1 MKNVIRFML
10 TFIVSLFV
18 FASCNDF
25 AKKSQVA
32 VTASLEP
39 VFSLVQP
46 YFNQLNNSTQIPE
59 VYYRFQSEVFYGDES
74 VQKLIKEE
82 PFSCDPSDNSWV
94 NQTIFISDLEV
105 GKEYKVNVEFS
116 FVDYSSTITE
126 GEDVPNTTKEY
137 PCAAGSVKF
146 TASGDPKQ
154 TETLVLGFIRDISL
168 TSNLVS
174 TTTDVLYSSSN
185 ELINFSALASRK
197 IDSTL
202 QHLFKLADNSEENT
216 VENTV
221 DNKELY
227 KNFEWHWFVNSQE
240 LIPPSE
246 EETTNT
252 SLPFKLTSGGNESKL
267 SISFLKIWELGV
279 DNSQPHYN
287 TNGECD
293 GKEFVISCK
302 ISSSVTGYVYESNPF
317 ILYLKP
323 PVDVQLGTNV
333 VDYNADVNMKLVA
346 YTGIIN
352 DSVTEGVSSN
362 EFDKFYNAT
371 SECSDCIEYTSDKT
385 LIKYEKIAGKENFI
399 LSVNISDK
407 VNVENGVIST
417 IVGSNSEVYEYGC
430 LFNNEQGSVSIY
442 IYKDGNVLDLIDSPN
457 SFVSYKNNNNE
468 SIRIVSTPGKND
480 IWFNILFGSFT
491 EELDLQEHTITIK
504 VIKSD
509 TGVVIGTNTIKYQ
522 AVSN

>member
-46 YFNQLNNSTQIPE
+46 YFNQLNNSTEIPE

-82 PFSCDPSDNSWV
+82 PFSCDPNDKSWV

-116 FVDYSSTITE
+116 FVDYSSNSSTITEE
-126 GEDVPNTTKEY
+126 GEDVANTTKEY
-137 PCAAGSVKF
+137 TCAAGSVKF
-146 TASGDPKQ
+146 TTSSDPKQ
-154 TETLVLGFIRDISL
+154 TEKLVLGFIRDISL
-168 TSNLVS
+168 TSDLVP
-174 TTTDVLYSSSN
+174 TETEVLYSSSK
-185 ELINFSALASRK
+185 ELINFSAQASRK
-197 IDSTL
+197 IDDTL
-202 QHLFKLADNSEENT
+202 EYLFRIAGTLEKYTVDNSELN
-216 VENTV
+216 
-221 DNKELY
+221 

-240 LIPPSE
+240 LIPPSGD
-246 EETTNT
+246 ET
-252 SLPFKLTSGGNESKL
+252 FKLESVGNESNL
-267 SISFLKIWELGV
+267 FISFLKIWELGV
-279 DNSQPHYN
+279 DTSKPHYN
-287 TNGECD
+287 TNGECE
-293 GKEFVISCK
+293 GNEFVVSCK
-302 ISSSVTGYVYESNPF
+302 ISSSVTGYVYESNPV

-333 VDYNADVNMKLVA
+333 VDYNADVNMKLVSDSR
-346 YTGIIN
+346 IIYDSVAEN
-352 DSVTEGVSSN
+352 DSSK

-371 SECSDCIEYTSDKT
+371 SDCIEYTRDKT
-385 LIKYEKIAGKENFI
+385 LIKYTKIGENENFI

-407 VNVENGVIST
+407 ENVEKGVIST
-417 IVGSNSEVYEYGC
+417 IVGDSEIIEDDYQ
-430 LFNNEQGSVSIY
+430 FNNPSGVVGIY
-442 IYKDGNVLDLIDSPN
+442 IYKDGNELDLSPN
-457 SFVSYKNNNNE
+457 SRNSFVTFSGQKT
-468 SIRIVSTPGKND
+468 IVSTSGKN
-480 IWFNILFGSFT
+480 ICFNIMFGLFT
-491 EELDLQEHTITIK
+491 DDLDLQEHTITIK

-522 AVSN
+522 AVSEQAVSE

>member
-46 YFNQLNNSTQIPE
+46 YFNQLNNSTQKPE

-82 PFSCDPSDNSWV
+82 PFSCDPNDKSWV

-105 GKEYKVNVEFS
+105 GKEYKVDVEFS
-116 FVDYSSTITE
+116 FVDYSSNNSTITE
-126 GEDVPNTTKEY
+126 GDAVVNTTNEF

-146 TASGDPKQ
+146 TASSDPKQ

-168 TSNLVS
+168 TSNLDS
-174 TTTDVLYSSSN
+174 TATDVLYSSSN
-185 ELINFSALASRK
+185 ELINFSAQASRK

-202 QHLFKLADNSEENT
+202 EYLFRIAGNLEGY
-216 VENTV
+216 TV
-221 DNKELY
+221 DKSELY
-227 KNFEWHWFVNSQE
+227 KNFEWQWFVNSQE
-240 LIPPSE
+240 LIPPSGD
-246 EETTNT
+246 ET
-252 SLPFKLTSGGNESKL
+252 FKLESVGNDSNL
-267 SISFLKIWELGV
+267 FISFLKIWELGV
-279 DNSQPHYN
+279 DTSKPHYN
-287 TNGECD
+287 DNGED
-293 GKEFVISCK
+293 GKEFVVSCK

-323 PVDVQLGTNV
+323 PVDVQMGTNV
-333 VDYNADVNMKLVA
+333 VDYNADVNMRLVA
-346 YTGIIN
+346 YTEN
-352 DSVTEGVSSN
+352 NNNSVAEGVSSS

-371 SECSDCIEYTSDKT
+371 SECIKNNNDKT
-385 LIKYEKIAGKENFI
+385 LIYYTKISGNENFI

-417 IVGSNSEVYEYGC
+417 IVGSNSEVDEYGC
-430 LFNNEQGSVSIY
+430 QFNNPQGAVSIY
-442 IYKDGNVLDLIDSPN
+442 IYKDGNELDLTANSPN
-457 SFVSYKNNNNE
+457 SFVSYKNNENKL
-468 SIRIVSTPGKND
+468 IRIVSTPGKKD
-480 IWFNILFGSFT
+480 IWFNILFGSFK

-504 VIKSD
+504 VVKSD

>member
-1 MKNVIRFML
+1 MKNVIRFLL

-46 YFNQLNNSTQIPE
+46 YFNQLENSTEKPE

-82 PFSCDPSDNSWV
+82 PFSCEPNDNSWV

-116 FVDYSSTITE
+116 FVDYSSNNSTITE
-126 GEDVPNTTKEY
+126 GDAVVNTTNEF

-154 TETLVLGFIRDISL
+154 TETLVLGFIRDIIFL
-168 TSNLVS
+168 APTE
-174 TTTDVLYSSSN
+174 TDVLYSSSK
-185 ELINFSALASRK
+185 ELINFSAQASRK

-202 QHLFKLADNSEENT
+202 EYLFRIAGTLEKYTVDNSELN
-216 VENTV
+216 
-221 DNKELY
+221 

-240 LIPPSE
+240 LIPPSGD
-246 EETTNT
+246 ET
-252 SLPFKLTSGGNESKL
+252 FKLESVGNDSNL
-267 SISFLKIWELGV
+267 FISFLKIWELGV
-279 DNSQPHYN
+279 DTSKPHYN
-287 TNGECD
+287 DNGECD
-293 GKEFVISCK
+293 GKEFVVSCK

-323 PVDVQLGTNV
+323 PVDVQMGTNV
-333 VDYNADVNMKLVA
+333 VDYNADVNMKLVS
-346 YTGIIN
+346 YTGEIIN
-352 DSVTEGVSSN
+352 STASNVSSS
-362 EFDKFYNAT
+362 EFDKFYNAV
-371 SECSDCIEYTSDKT
+371 SDCIKYTSDKT
-385 LIKYEKIAGKENFI
+385 LIKYPEIVENDKFI

-417 IVGSNSEVYEYGC
+417 IVGSNSEVDEYGC
-430 LFNNEQGSVSIY
+430 QFNNPQGAVSIY
-442 IYKDGNVLDLIDSPN
+442 IYKDGTVLDLTANSPN
-457 SFVSYKNNNNE
+457 SFVSYKNNENKL
-468 SIRIVSTPGKND
+468 IRIVSTPGKKD
-480 IWFNILFGSFT
+480 IWFNILFDSFK
-491 EELDLQEHTITIK
+491 EELDLQEHTITIQ

>member
-82 PFSCDPSDNSWV
+82 PFSCDPNDKSWV

-116 FVDYSSTITE
+116 FVDYSSNSSTITE
-126 GEDVPNTTKEY
+126 GDAVVNTTNEF

-154 TETLVLGFIRDISL
+154 TETLTLGFIRDISL
-168 TSNLVS
+168 TPNLDS
-174 TTTDVLYSSSN
+174 TATDVLYSSSN
-185 ELINFSALASRK
+185 ELINFSAQASRK

-202 QHLFKLADNSEENT
+202 KYFFRIAGNLEGYTVDNSEP
-216 VENTV
+216 VENT
-221 DNKELY
+221 ELY

-240 LIPPSE
+240 LIPQSGD
-246 EETTNT
+246 ET
-252 SLPFKLTSGGNESKL
+252 FELTSVGNDSNL
-267 SISFLKIWELGV
+267 FISFLKIWELGV
-279 DNSQPHYN
+279 DTSKPHYN
-287 TNGECD
+287 ANGECD
-293 GKEFVISCK
+293 GNEFVVSCK
-302 ISSSVTGYVYESNPF
+302 ISSSATGYVYESDPF
-317 ILYLKP
+317 ILYIKP

-333 VDYNADVNMKLVA
+333 IDYNADVNMKLVS
-346 YTGIIN
+346 YTGIIR
-352 DSVTEGVSSN
+352 DSVASNVSSSQ
-362 EFDKFYNAT
+362 FDTFYNAT
-371 SECSDCIEYTSDKT
+371 SECIKNNDDKT
-385 LIKYEKIAGKENFI
+385 LITYPEIVENDKFI

-407 VNVENGVIST
+407 ENVDNGVIST
-417 IVGSNSEVYEYGC
+417 IVSRGEYEYGC
-430 LFNNEQGSVSIY
+430 QFNNPQGSVSIY
-442 IYKDGNVLDLIDSPN
+442 IYKDGNVLDLDSTDSPN
-457 SFVSYKNNNNE
+457 SFVSYANNNNDT
-468 SIRIVSTPGKND
+468 IRIVSTPGKKD
-480 IWFNILFGSFT
+480 IWFNILFGSFKDD
-491 EELDLQEHTITIK
+491 LDLQEHTITIK
-504 VIKSD
+504 VIKD
-509 TGVVIGTNTIKYQ
+509 NGVVIGTNTIKYQ
-522 AVSN
+522 AVSE

>member
-10 TFIVSLFV
+10 TFILSLFV

-32 VTASLEP
+32 VTVSLEP

-82 PFSCDPSDNSWV
+82 PFSCDPNDKSWV

-116 FVDYSSTITE
+116 FVDYSSNSSTITE
-126 GEDVPNTTKEY
+126 ES

-146 TASGDPKQ
+146 TASSDPKQ
-154 TETLVLGFIRDISL
+154 TETMVLGFIRNISL
-168 TSNLVS
+168 ESNFLDS

-185 ELINFSALASRK
+185 ESINFSAQASRK

-202 QHLFKLADNSEENT
+202 EYLFRIAGTLEKYTVDNSELN
-216 VENTV
+216 
-221 DNKELY
+221 

-240 LIPPSE
+240 LIPPSGD
-246 EETTNT
+246 ET
-252 SLPFKLTSGGNESKL
+252 FELTSGGNESTL
-267 SISFLKIWELGV
+267 SISFIKIWELGV
-279 DNSQPHYN
+279 DTSKPHYN
-287 TNGECD
+287 DNGED
-293 GKEFVISCK
+293 GKEFVVSCK

-333 VDYNADVNMKLVA
+333 VDYNADVNMKLVSDSR
-346 YTGIIN
+346 IIY
-352 DSVTEGVSSN
+352 DSSAENGFGS
-362 EFDKFYNAT
+362 EFDKFYNAV
-371 SECSDCIEYTSDKT
+371 SDCIEYTSDKT
-385 LIKYEKIAGKENFI
+385 LIKYTKIGKNENFI

-417 IVGSNSEVYEYGC
+417 IVGNNSEVDEYGC
-430 LFNNEQGSVSIY
+430 QFNNPSGVVGIY
-442 IYKDGNVLDLIDSPN
+442 IYKDGNELDLSPN
-457 SFVSYKNNNNE
+457 SFNSFVTFSGQKT
-468 SIRIVSTPGKND
+468 IVSTSGKN
-480 IWFNILFGSFT
+480 ICFNILFGSFK

-504 VIKSD
+504 VVKQD

>member
-82 PFSCDPSDNSWV
+82 PFSCDPNDKSWV

-116 FVDYSSTITE
+116 FVDYSSNSSTITE
-126 GEDVPNTTKEY
+126 EY

-146 TASGDPKQ
+146 TTSSDPKQ
-154 TETLVLGFIRDISL
+154 TETLVLGFIRDISFL
-168 TSNLVS
+168 APTE
-174 TTTDVLYSSSN
+174 TEVLYSSSK
-185 ELINFSALASRK
+185 ELINFSAQASRK
-197 IDSTL
+197 IDKTL
-202 QHLFKLADNSEENT
+202 KDLFRIAGNENTVDNSEP
-216 VENTV
+216 V

-240 LIPPSE
+240 LIPPSGD
-246 EETTNT
+246 ET
-252 SLPFKLTSGGNESKL
+252 FKLESVGNASNL
-267 SISFLKIWELGV
+267 FISFLKIWELGV
-279 DNSQPHYN
+279 DTSKPHYN
-287 TNGECD
+287 DNGECE
-293 GKEFVISCK
+293 GQEFFVSCK

-323 PVDVQLGTNV
+323 PVDVQLGTNM
-333 VDYNADVNMKLVA
+333 VDYNADVNMKLVSDSR
-346 YTGIIN
+346 IIY
-352 DSVTEGVSSN
+352 DSSAENGFGS
-362 EFDKFYNAT
+362 EFDKFYNAV
-371 SECSDCIEYTSDKT
+371 SDCIEYTSDKT
-385 LIKYEKIAGKENFI
+385 LIKYTKIGENENFI

-407 VNVENGVIST
+407 ENVENGVIST
-417 IVGSNSEVYEYGC
+417 IVGDSEIIEDEYQ
-430 LFNNEQGSVSIY
+430 FNNPSGVVGIY
-442 IYKDGNVLDLIDSPN
+442 IYKDGNELDLTANSPN
-457 SFVSYKNNNNE
+457 SFVTFSGQKT
-468 SIRIVSTPGKND
+468 IVSTSGKN
-480 IWFNILFGSFT
+480 ICFNIMFGSFK

-522 AVSN
+522 AVSE

>member
-82 PFSCDPSDNSWV
+82 PFSCDPNDKSWV

-116 FVDYSSTITE
+116 FVDYSSTITDSSTST
-126 GEDVPNTTKEY
+126 EDGKEVPNTTNEF
-137 PCAAGSVKF
+137 PCAAGSVIF

-154 TETLVLGFIRDISL
+154 TEKLVLGFIRDISL

-174 TTTDVLYSSSN
+174 TGTDVLYSSSN
-185 ELINFSALASRK
+185 ELINFSAQASRK

-202 QHLFKLADNSEENT
+202 EYFFRIAGNLEGYTVDNSELN
-216 VENTV
+216 
-221 DNKELY
+221 

-240 LIPPSE
+240 LIPQ
-246 EETTNT
+246 
-252 SLPFKLTSGGNESKL
+252 SGDKTFELNSVDNESKL

-279 DNSQPHYN
+279 DTSKPHYN
-287 TNGECD
+287 DNGECD
-293 GKEFVISCK
+293 GKEFVVSCK
-302 ISSSVTGYVYESNPF
+302 ICSSVTGYVYESNPV
-317 ILYLKP
+317 ILRLKP
-323 PVDVQLGTNV
+323 PVDVQMGTNV

-346 YTGIIN
+346 YTEN
-352 DSVTEGVSSN
+352 NNNSVAEGVSSS
-362 EFDKFYNAT
+362 EFDKFYNAV
-371 SECSDCIEYTSDKT
+371 SDCIEYTSDKT
-385 LIKYEKIAGKENFI
+385 LIKYPEIVENDKFI

-407 VNVENGVIST
+407 ENVENGVISN
-417 IVGSNSEVYEYGC
+417 IVGSNSEVDEYGC
-430 LFNNEQGSVSIY
+430 HFNNPQGTVSIY
-442 IYKDGNVLDLIDSPN
+442 IYKDGNELDLTANSPN
-457 SFVSYKNNNNE
+457 SFVSYKNNENKL
-468 SIRIVSTPGKND
+468 IRIVSTPGKKD
-480 IWFNILFGSFT
+480 IWCNILFGSFT

-522 AVSN
+522 AVSE

>member
-46 YFNQLNNSTQIPE
+46 YFNQLNNSTEKPE

-82 PFSCDPSDNSWV
+82 PFSCDPNDKSWV

-126 GEDVPNTTKEY
+126 EGEEVPNTNES

-154 TETLVLGFIRDISL
+154 TEKLVLGFIRNISL
-168 TSNLVS
+168 ESNFLDS
-174 TTTDVLYSSSN
+174 KTTDVLYSSSN
-185 ELINFSALASRK
+185 ESINFSAQASRK

-202 QHLFKLADNSEENT
+202 QDLFKIAGNFEENTVDKSEPVDNT
-216 VENTV
+216 VENT
-221 DNKELY
+221 ELY

-240 LIPPSE
+240 LIPPSGD
-246 EETTNT
+246 ET
-252 SLPFKLTSGGNESKL
+252 FKLESVGNDSNL
-267 SISFLKIWELGV
+267 FISFLKIWELGV
-279 DNSQPHYN
+279 DTSKPHYN
-287 TNGECD
+287 DNGECD

-317 ILYLKP
+317 TLYLKP

-346 YTGIIN
+346 YTEN
-352 DSVTEGVSSN
+352 NNNSVAEGVSSS
-362 EFDKFYNAT
+362 EFDKFYNAV
-371 SECSDCIEYTSDKT
+371 SDCIEYTSDKT
-385 LIKYEKIAGKENFI
+385 LIKYTKIGKNENFI

-417 IVGSNSEVYEYGC
+417 IVGSNSEVDEYGC
-430 LFNNEQGSVSIY
+430 QFNNPQGAVSIY
-442 IYKDGNVLDLIDSPN
+442 IYKDGNELDLTANSPN
-457 SFVSYKNNNNE
+457 SFVSYKNNENKL
-468 SIRIVSTPGKND
+468 IRIVSTPGKKD
-480 IWFNILFGSFT
+480 IWFNILFDSFKDD
-491 EELDLQEHTITIK
+491 LDLQEHTITIK
-504 VIKSD
+504 VVKQD

>member
-82 PFSCDPSDNSWV
+82 PFSCDPNDKSWV

-116 FVDYSSTITE
+116 FVDYSSNNSTITE
-126 GEDVPNTTKEY
+126 GDAVVNTTNEF

-154 TETLVLGFIRDISL
+154 TETLVLGFIRDIIFL
-168 TSNLVS
+168 APTE
-174 TTTDVLYSSSN
+174 TDVLYSSSK
-185 ELINFSALASRK
+185 ELINFSAQASRK

-202 QHLFKLADNSEENT
+202 EYLFRIAGNFEVAGTLEKYTVDNSELN
-216 VENTV
+216 
-221 DNKELY
+221 

-240 LIPPSE
+240 LTPPSGD
-246 EETTNT
+246 ET
-252 SLPFKLTSGGNESKL
+252 FKLESFGNDSNL

-279 DNSQPHYN
+279 DTSKPHYN
-287 TNGECD
+287 DNGECD
-293 GKEFVISCK
+293 GKEFVVSCK

-333 VDYNADVNMKLVA
+333 VDYNADVNMRLVA
-346 YTGIIN
+346 YTGKISNSIA
-352 DSVTEGVSSN
+352 EGVSSSD
-362 EFDKFYNAT
+362 FDKFYNAT
-371 SECSDCIEYTSDKT
+371 SKCIEYTSDKT
-385 LIKYEKIAGKENFI
+385 LIRYENIAGNENFI

-417 IVGSNSEVYEYGC
+417 IVGNSTDIETAC
-430 LFNNEQGSVSIY
+430 QFNSTQGKVCIY
-442 IYKDGNVLDLIDSPN
+442 IGKDGNELDLSANSPN
-457 SFVSYKNNNNE
+457 SFVTFSDQKT
-468 SIRIVSTPGKND
+468 IVSTSGKN
-480 IWFNILFGSFT
+480 ICFNIMFGLFT
-491 EELDLQEHTITIK
+491 EELDLQEHTITIL
-504 VIKSD
+504 VINQN
-509 TGVVIGTNTIKYQ
+509 GVVIGTKTIKYQ
-522 AVSN
+522 AVSK

>member
-46 YFNQLNNSTQIPE
+46 YFNQLNNSTEIPE

-82 PFSCDPSDNSWV
+82 PFSCDPSDKSWV

-116 FVDYSSTITE
+116 FVDYSSNSSTITDSSTITE
-126 GEDVPNTTKEY
+126 AGEEVPNTTEEY

-146 TASGDPKQ
+146 TTSSDPKQ
-154 TETLVLGFIRDISL
+154 TETMVLGFIRDISL
-168 TSNLVS
+168 TSNLDS

-185 ELINFSALASRK
+185 ELINFSAQASRK

-202 QHLFKLADNSEENT
+202 QYFFGLKGLTE
-216 VENTV
+216 ENTV
-221 DNKELY
+221 DNSKPVDNNELY
-227 KNFEWHWFVNSQE
+227 KNFEWQWFVNSQE
-240 LIPPSE
+240 LIPPSGD
-246 EETTNT
+246 ET
-252 SLPFKLTSGGNESKL
+252 FVLTSDGNESKL

-279 DNSQPHYN
+279 DTSKPLYN
-287 TNGECD
+287 DNRECV
-293 GKEFVISCK
+293 GQEFVVSCK

-346 YTGIIN
+346 YTGEIKESIASN
-352 DSVTEGVSSN
+352 VSSSD
-362 EFDKFYNAT
+362 FGTFYNAT
-371 SECSDCIEYTSDKT
+371 SDCIKYTSDKT
-385 LIKYEKIAGKENFI
+385 LIKYPEIVENDKFI

-407 VNVENGVIST
+407 ENVENGVIST
-417 IVGSNSEVYEYGC
+417 IVSSNSEVDEYGC
-430 LFNNEQGSVSIY
+430 QFNNPQRAVSIY
-442 IYKDGNVLDLIDSPN
+442 IYKDGTVLDLTANSPN
-457 SFVSYKNNNNE
+457 SFVFYNDDK
-468 SIRIVSTPGKND
+468 RIVSTPGKKD
-480 IWFNILFGSFT
+480 IWFNILFGSFKDD
-491 EELDLQEHTITIK
+491 LDLQEHTITIQ

-509 TGVVIGTNTIKYQ
+509 NGVVIGTNTIKYQ

>member
-46 YFNQLNNSTQIPE
+46 YFNQLENSTEKPE

-82 PFSCDPSDNSWV
+82 PFSCDPNDKSWV

-116 FVDYSSTITE
+116 FVDYSSNNSTITE
-126 GEDVPNTTKEY
+126 EF

-154 TETLVLGFIRDISL
+154 TETMVLGFIRDISL
-168 TSNLVS
+168 KSDLAPTE
-174 TTTDVLYSSSN
+174 TEVLYSSSK
-185 ELINFSALASRK
+185 ELINFSAQASRK

-202 QHLFKLADNSEENT
+202 EYFFRIAGNLEGY
-216 VENTV
+216 TV
-221 DNKELY
+221 DNSQLN

-240 LIPPSE
+240 LIPQSE
-246 EETTNT
+246 EESTNT
-252 SLPFKLTSGGNESKL
+252 SLPFKLTSVGNDSNL
-267 SISFLKIWELGV
+267 FISFLKIWELGV
-279 DNSQPHYN
+279 DTSKPHYN
-287 TNGECD
+287 DNGECD
-293 GKEFVISCK
+293 GKEFVVSCK

-323 PVDVQLGTNV
+323 PVDVQMGTNV

-346 YTGIIN
+346 YTEN
-352 DSVTEGVSSN
+352 NNNSVAEGVSSS
-362 EFDKFYNAT
+362 EFDKFYNAV
-371 SECSDCIEYTSDKT
+371 SDCIEYTSDKT
-385 LIKYEKIAGKENFI
+385 LIKYTKIGKNENFI

-417 IVGSNSEVYEYGC
+417 IVGSNSEVDEYGC
-430 LFNNEQGSVSIY
+430 QFNNPQGAVSIY
-442 IYKDGNVLDLIDSPN
+442 IYKDGTVLDLTANSPN
-457 SFVSYKNNNNE
+457 SFVSTKI
-468 SIRIVSTPGKND
+468 S
-480 IWFNILFGSFT
+480 
-491 EELDLQEHTITIK
+491 
-504 VIKSD
+504 
-509 TGVVIGTNTIKYQ
+509 
-522 AVSN
+522 

>member
-46 YFNQLNNSTQIPE
+46 YFNQLNNSTGIPE

-82 PFSCDPSDNSWV
+82 PFSCDPNDKSWV

-116 FVDYSSTITE
+116 FVDYSSNNSTITE
-126 GEDVPNTTKEY
+126 EY

-146 TASGDPKQ
+146 TTSSDPKQ

-168 TSNLVS
+168 ESDLVP
-174 TTTDVLYSSSN
+174 TETEVLYSSSN
-185 ELINFSALASRK
+185 ELINFSAQSSRK
-197 IDSTL
+197 IDKTL
-202 QHLFKLADNSEENT
+202 EYLFRIAGTLEKYTVDNSELN
-216 VENTV
+216 
-221 DNKELY
+221 

-240 LIPPSE
+240 LIPPSGD
-246 EETTNT
+246 ETFVLN
-252 SLPFKLTSGGNESKL
+252 SCDNKSEL

-279 DNSQPHYN
+279 DTSKPHYN
-287 TNGECD
+287 DNGECD
-293 GKEFVISCK
+293 GKEFVVSCK

-323 PVDVQLGTNV
+323 PVDVQMGTNV

-346 YTGIIN
+346 YTEN
-352 DSVTEGVSSN
+352 NNNSVAEGVSSS
-362 EFDKFYNAT
+362 EFDKFYNAV
-371 SECSDCIEYTSDKT
+371 SDCIKYTSDKT
-385 LIKYEKIAGKENFI
+385 LIKYPEIVENDKFI

-407 VNVENGVIST
+407 ENVDNGVIST
-417 IVGSNSEVYEYGC
+417 IVSRGEYEYGC
-430 LFNNEQGSVSIY
+430 QFNNPEGSVSIY
-442 IYKDGNVLDLIDSPN
+442 IYKDGNVLDLTANSPN
-457 SFVSYKNNNNE
+457 SFVSYKNNENKL
-468 SIRIVSTPGKND
+468 IRIVSTPGKKD
-480 IWFNILFGSFT
+480 IWFNILFGSFK
-491 EELDLQEHTITIK
+491 EELDLQEHTITIQ

-509 TGVVIGTNTIKYQ
+509 NGVVIGTNTIKYQ
-522 AVSN
+522 AVSE

>member
-10 TFIVSLFV
+10 TFILSLFV

-82 PFSCDPSDNSWV
+82 PFSCDPNDKSWV

-116 FVDYSSTITE
+116 FVDYSSNSSTITE
-126 GEDVPNTTKEY
+126 GDAVVNTTNEF

-154 TETLVLGFIRDISL
+154 TEKLVLGFIRDISL
-168 TSNLVS
+168 TSNLDS
-174 TTTDVLYSSSN
+174 TATDVLYSSSK
-185 ELINFSALASRK
+185 ELINFSAQASRK
-197 IDSTL
+197 IDKTL
-202 QHLFKLADNSEENT
+202 EYLFKIAGNFEVAGNLEGY
-216 VENTV
+216 TV
-221 DNKELY
+221 DNSELY
-227 KNFEWHWFVNSQE
+227 KNFKWHWFVNSQE
-240 LIPPSE
+240 LTPQSGD
-246 EETTNT
+246 ET
-252 SLPFKLTSGGNESKL
+252 FVLTSDGNKSEL

-279 DNSQPHYN
+279 DTSKPHYN
-287 TNGECD
+287 DNGED
-293 GKEFVISCK
+293 GKEFVVSCK

-317 ILYLKP
+317 ILYIKP

-333 VDYNADVNMKLVA
+333 VDYNADVNMRLVA
-346 YTGIIN
+346 YTGKIN
-352 DSVTEGVSSN
+352 DVPIAPDVSSS

-371 SECSDCIEYTSDKT
+371 SKCIQNMDDKT
-385 LIKYEKIAGKENFI
+385 LIIYPEIVENDKFI

-417 IVGSNSEVYEYGC
+417 IVGNSADIETDC
-430 LFNNEQGSVSIY
+430 QFNNPQGSVSIY
-442 IYKDGNVLDLIDSPN
+442 IYKDGNEFNN
-457 SFVSYKNNNNE
+457 SYSRVMYSD
-468 SIRIVSTPGKND
+468 RTTIVSTPGKKD
-480 IWFNILFGSFT
+480 IWFNILFGSFK

-504 VIKSD
+504 VIKD
-509 TGVVIGTNTIKYQ
+509 NGVVIGTNTIKYQ
-522 AVSN
+522 AVSEQAVSE

>member
-10 TFIVSLFV
+10 TFILSLFV

-82 PFSCDPSDNSWV
+82 PFSCDPNDKSWV

-116 FVDYSSTITE
+116 FVDYSSNSSTITE
-126 GEDVPNTTKEY
+126 GDAGVNTTNEF

-168 TSNLVS
+168 TSNLDS
-174 TTTDVLYSSSN
+174 TTTEVLYSSSK
-185 ELINFSALASRK
+185 ELINFSAQASRK

-202 QHLFKLADNSEENT
+202 EYLFRIADNLEGYTVDNSELN
-216 VENTV
+216 
-221 DNKELY
+221 

-240 LIPPSE
+240 LIPPSGD
-246 EETTNT
+246 ETFVLN
-252 SLPFKLTSGGNESKL
+252 SCDNKSEL

-279 DNSQPHYN
+279 DTSKPHYN
-287 TNGECD
+287 DNGECD
-293 GKEFVISCK
+293 GKEFVVSCK

-323 PVDVQLGTNV
+323 PVDVQMGTNV

-346 YTGIIN
+346 YTGEIKYSIAS
-352 DSVTEGVSSN
+352 DASDVSSS
-362 EFDKFYNAT
+362 EFDKFYNST
-371 SECSDCIEYTSDKT
+371 SNCIEYTSDKT
-385 LIKYEKIAGKENFI
+385 LIKYPEIVENDKFI

-417 IVGSNSEVYEYGC
+417 IVGSNSEVDEYGC
-430 LFNNEQGSVSIY
+430 QFNNPKGSVSIY
-442 IYKDGNVLDLIDSPN
+442 IYKDGNELDLTANSPN
-457 SFVSYKNNNNE
+457 SFVSYKNNENKL
-468 SIRIVSTPGKND
+468 IRIVSTPGKKD
-480 IWFNILFGSFT
+480 IWFNILFGSFKDD
-491 EELDLQEHTITIK
+491 LDLQEHTITIQ

-509 TGVVIGTNTIKYQ
+509 NGVVIGTNTIKYQ